1 MGSERKKNYVRLEEE
16 SIEPAGVNHALIT
29 MDEVKDRIRD
39 NVLIVDAVKAA
50 VGPINMREAYQSVG
64 LTWPAFEN
72 ALNRG
77 SSLGEVSR
85 GRRKGRMSGAEALV
99 YLTTHMTKRSKEEF
113 AGILEGVARE
123 LRAGS

>member
-1 MGSERKKNYVRLEEE
+1 MASKAKKKYVRLEEVTDPVE
-16 SIEPAGVNHALIT
+16 INRALIT
-29 MDEVKDRIRD
+29 MEQVKDRIRD
-39 NVLIVDAVKAA
+39 NVLIVEAVKDA

-77 SSLGEVSR
+77 SSLGSVSR

-99 YLTTHMTKRSKEEF
+99 HLTDNMKKRSKEDF
-113 AGILEGVARE
+113 AGILEAIARR
-123 LRAGS
+123 LRAGG